1 VHQQPLMFAHLLRL
15 ARGARGLAAKRE
27 EEKEQREER
36 EEVKGK
42 RDEPQPPQERSVSST
57 ALAPSAAAPKREGG
71 EHTRECAFAVE
82 AQRKE
87 LWDTRE
93 EQQRSSSSSSAHAH
107 VRAAGGGTLSV
118 GARHPLVPALKGLP
132 TGGEFAQT
140 SSAPPASAEA
150 PPSLKSGGAAVT
162 SSETRLL
169 LCANSDSL
177 YNGSSAGE
185 FVHTRRRP
193 QGTPEDTPP
202 TLGGAEGEVLQGR
215 MR

>member
-1 VHQQPLMFAHLLRL
+1 MCAHLLRL

-27 EEKEQREER
+27 EEKEQREEHK
-36 EEVKGK
+36 EEKGK
-42 RDEPQPPQERSVSST
+42 RDEPLPPQERSVSST
-57 ALAPSAAAPKREGG
+57 ALAPSAAAPMREGG
-71 EHTRECAFAVE
+71 QHTREVE

-93 EQQRSSSSSSAHAH
+93 EEQLSSSSSAHAH
-107 VRAAGGGTLSV
+107 VRAAGGGTLSA

-132 TGGEFAQT
+132 TGGEFAQIG
-140 SSAPPASAEA
+140 SAPPASAEA

-169 LCANSDSL
+169 LCANSDSH

-185 FVHTRRRP
+185 FAHTRRRP
-193 QGTPEDTPP
+193 EGTPEDTPP
-202 TLGGAEGEVLQGR
+202 TLGGAEGEVL
-215 MR
+215 